1 MTKQVRQDKVS
12 NAVMV
17 HLVRPAEFEASDKVY
32 LYQVAE
38 QHPDLT
44 EFIHEH
50 VLDVNSN
57 PPTEHVI
64 MDAFVFQYHAV
75 QVAMVKDC
83 KFEIVEWI
91 DRTGARMNLKK
102 HTAQLM
108 QKVMSDAEVVG

>member
-17 HLVRPAEFEASDKVY
+17 HLVRPAEFEASGKVY
-32 LYQVAE
+32 LHQVVE

-64 MDAFVFQYHAV
+64 MDAFVFQYNAV
-75 QVAMVKDC
+75 QTAMIKDC
-83 KFEIVEWI
+83 KFEIAEWI